1 MAESLARSPASGGDD
16 RASRTGGGD
25 RRHGA
30 ARRGAA
36 TVLAPPTDS
45 GYEAAPMPLSVG
57 IVGLPNVGKST
68 VFNALTAGKAEA
80 ANYPFCTIDPNVGIV
95 PVPDD
100 RLKRIQKHIPT
111 QKIIP
116 AIVEIVDIAGLVAGA
131 SKGEGL
137 GNKFLANIRET
148 SAILMMVRCF
158 VDPNV
163 VHVAGGVDPMRDIDV
178 IELELVL
185 ADAESVEKRLKKAQS
200 AAKSG
205 GKDAKSEVGLVEKV
219 AAHLDAGKA
228 ARTLALTDDERALVA
243 TWGLL
248 TAKPVLYCCNVG
260 EEDLPAGNAWTD
272 AVKARAATEGAGV
285 VVLCGKIESELA
297 GMTEEEKLELLSSYG
312 LTEPALNALA
322 RECYRLL
329 GLQSYFTAG
338 EKEVRAWTI
347 RKGALAPEAAG
358 VIHTDFEKGF
368 IRANVY
374 NLADLEQY
382 GSEAALKTAGKLR
395 QEGKQYVVADGDIM
409 HFLFNV

>member
-1 MAESLARSPASGGDD
+1 MA
-16 RASRTGGGD
+16 
-25 RRHGA
+25 
-30 ARRGAA
+30 
-36 TVLAPPTDS
+36 
-45 GYEAAPMPLSVG
+45 LSVG

-95 PVPDD
+95 PVPDA
-100 RLKRIQKHIPT
+100 RLDTIQKYVKT
-111 QKIIP
+111 QKVIP

-158 VDPNV
+158 DDPNV
-163 VHVAGGVDPMRDIDV
+163 IHVSGSVDPMRDIDI

-185 ADAESVEKRLKKAQS
+185 ADMDSVEKRLKKAQGG
-200 AAKSG
+200 AKTG
-205 GKDAKSEVGLVEKV
+205 NKEARAELAIVERV
-219 AAHLDAGKA
+219 VTHLQAGKPG
-228 ARTLALTDDERALVA
+228 RSFEGTDDETLEVGK
-243 TWGLL
+243 WNLL
-248 TAKPVLYCCNVG
+248 TTKPVLYCCNVG
-260 EEDLPAGNAWTD
+260 EEDLPAGNKWSEIVKER
-272 AVKARAATEGAGV
+272 AVREGAGV

-297 GMTEEEKLELLSSYG
+297 QLEAGERGELLAAYG
-312 LTEPALNALA
+312 LTEPALATLA

-347 RKGALAPEAAG
+347 RKGAQAPEAAG

-368 IRANVY
+368 IRAQVY
-374 NLADLEQY
+374 SLADLEVHHT
-382 GSEAALKTAGKLR
+382 EAGLKAAGKLR
-395 QEGKQYVVADGDIM
+395 IEGKTYEVQDGDIM

>member
-1 MAESLARSPASGGDD
+1 MA
-16 RASRTGGGD
+16 
-25 RRHGA
+25 
-30 ARRGAA
+30 
-36 TVLAPPTDS
+36 
-45 GYEAAPMPLSVG
+45 LSVG

-68 VFNALTAGKAEA
+68 VFNALTSGKAEA

-95 PVPDD
+95 PVPDE
-100 RLKRIQKHIPT
+100 RLARIQKYIKT
-111 QKIIP
+111 QKEIP

-158 VDPNV
+158 DDPNV
-163 VHVAGGVDPMRDIDV
+163 VHVSGSVDPMRDVDI

-185 ADAESVEKRLKKAQS
+185 ADMESAEKRLKKA
-200 AAKSG
+200 AGGAKTG
-205 GKDAKSEVGLVEKV
+205 NVESKLELALAERMV
-219 AAHLDAGKA
+219 AHLGAGKP
-228 ARTLALTDDERALVA
+228 ARTLEVNEKEKLELPK
-243 TWGLL
+243 WNLL
-248 TAKPVLYCCNVG
+248 TGKPVLYCCNVG
-260 EEDLPAGNAWTD
+260 EHDLPGGNKWSD
-272 AVKARAATEGAGV
+272 LVKARATREGAGV
-285 VVLCGKIESELA
+285 VVLCGKIEAELA
-297 GMTEEEKLELLSSYG
+297 EVSPAERGELLAAYG
-312 LTEPALNALA
+312 LTEPALAQLA

-368 IRANVY
+368 IRVQVY
-374 NLADLEQY
+374 ALADLEQY
-382 GSEAALKTAGKLR
+382 HSEAALKAAGKMR
-395 QEGKQYVVADGDIM
+395 IEGKTYEVQDGDVM